1 MILLRKLQLNNFLSY
16 EETELSFVD
25 GEKALIDGAS
35 GAGKSALFDSILW
48 CLYGQGRADNRSL
61 VRKGAK
67 KGSVCLE
74 LTSQRR
80 ELPEDENIIITRSIT
95 TNGKHILEVAF
106 EQPDG
111 SRKPLPVSGLKELQ
125 AWIDKD
131 LIGASYL
138 LFVNSVAYVQGNAD
152 SFVAQTAPKRK
163 ELLLEIVKA
172 EDYGKY
178 YEQARKSLVELGNAQ
193 NLALGQIGELESR
206 LDSLKA
212 NLGDRGA
219 LLKVIN
225 DNTEILMKLEP
236 IIINLENKKALFMSA
251 DKTIG
256 VLEDNLKSAQFDVES
271 TKNVI
276 NARLV
281 QISDKTQNLWIT
293 YDSREFSYTTKA
305 TQKDIDLMLS
315 KAKEKL
321 ASAAADMAILNEYN
335 ARKPVVADY
344 SQEIDRLAL
353 QMKTLQ
359 EKPPCPA
366 GDKCPYYPMVLNDQV
381 GVTNEMER
389 LKDLDTSQVVALARW
404 ASEGGNIPKAVDV
417 EALVKE
423 IGSMEAYL
431 KNLEIESQ
439 IKLLQEDLKNKISRV
454 QDIIQK
460 KESAEAA
467 AGKEEIT
474 KISAELT
481 ARNQDK
487 DASKEAITRATTTLE
502 GIDTTEAEMKAVGER
517 LNTLKG
523 PGMKT
528 IIEKMRKVT
537 LVKNAFGPKGIET
550 MVIDYILPKLEDRI
564 NDVLAKLSDFRVRL
578 DTQRKSADGE
588 NVIEGLFIT
597 ILNEMNEE
605 MPFESYS
612 GGEKLKISVAVSE
625 ALATLQHVGFR
636 LFDETFIGLDENST
650 ESFAQVLTDLQKN
663 FSQVFCISHL
673 LQIKEL
679 FDKKL
684 FVTKNN
690 NISYVA
696 T

>member
-1 MILLRKLQLNNFLSY
+1 
-16 EETELSFVD
+16 
-25 GEKALIDGAS
+25 
-35 GAGKSALFDSILW
+35 
-48 CLYGQGRADNRSL
+48 
-61 VRKGAK
+61 
-67 KGSVCLE
+67 
-74 LTSQRR
+74 
-80 ELPEDENIIITRSIT
+80 
-95 TNGKHILEVAF
+95 
-106 EQPDG
+106 
-111 SRKPLPVSGLKELQ
+111 
-125 AWIDKD
+125 
-131 LIGASYL
+131 
-138 LFVNSVAYVQGNAD
+138 
-152 SFVAQTAPKRK
+152 
-163 ELLLEIVKA
+163 
-172 EDYGKY
+172 
-178 YEQARKSLVELGNAQ
+178 
-193 NLALGQIGELESR
+193 
-206 LDSLKA
+206 
-212 NLGDRGA
+212 
-219 LLKVIN
+219 
-225 DNTEILMKLEP
+225 
-236 IIINLENKKALFMSA
+236 
-251 DKTIG
+251 
-256 VLEDNLKSAQFDVES
+256 
-271 TKNVI
+271 
-276 NARLV
+276 
-281 QISDKTQNLWIT
+281 
-293 YDSREFSYTTKA
+293 
-305 TQKDIDLMLS
+305 
-315 KAKEKL
+315 
-321 ASAAADMAILNEYN
+321 
-335 ARKPVVADY
+335 
-344 SQEIDRLAL
+344 
-353 QMKTLQ
+353 MKTLQ

-366 GDKCPYYPMVLNDQV
+366 GDKCPYYPMMLNDRV
-381 GVTNEMER
+381 GVTNETER
-389 LKDLDTSQVVALARW
+389 LKDLDTSQVVALAQW
-404 ASEGGNIPKAVDV
+404 ASEGSNIPKAVDI